1 MWLWRKLSCLTIFFT
16 GLHELKNI
24 DFNCNYFEL
33 FGLPVSFK
41 INLVLLES
49 RYRELQFKFHPD
61 RYTRSTPQEQNLAV
75 QYVSLINQ
83 AYIELKSSLFRAR
96 YLLSLQD
103 CNYLDDSNTLP
114 DPVFLMEQ
122 IEFRDELAD
131 ICQSTDSSVARGKL
145 NQRVEKRYEQIKNK
159 FQDYFNQG
167 NLKVACETLA
177 KLQFLDKFLTELK
190 QLDEELENFN

>member
-1 MWLWRKLSCLTIFFT
+1 
-16 GLHELKNI
+16 
-24 DFNCNYFEL
+24 
-33 FGLPVSFK
+33 
-41 INLVLLES
+41 
-49 RYRELQFKFHPD
+49 
-61 RYTRSTPQEQNLAV
+61 
-75 QYVSLINQ
+75 
-83 AYIELKSSLFRAR
+83 
-96 YLLSLQD
+96 
-103 CNYLDDSNTLP
+103 
-114 DPVFLMEQ
+114 MEQ